1 MPFSG
6 LVLISA
12 IIYLFV
18 LFLVAYWV
26 DQHAHV
32 KWVQN
37 PYVYT
42 LSIAVFCTSWTFY
55 GSVGRAATTGASFL
69 AIYLGPILMF
79 SLGYYVLRKILRI
92 CHQQHITSISDFIS
106 ARYGGSRI
114 LAGLVSIIAVI
125 GIMPYISLQL
135 KAVASSYDLIGQY
148 SNSQM
153 IITNLFPHQTEFV
166 TAVLLALFAILFG
179 TRKIDVTEQH
189 RGMVGAVALESLVKL
204 VAFLAVGIYV
214 SFGLFDGVE
223 DILRKASNNP
233 DLAQLSD
240 IGRAFM
246 SQDWWILTALSMT
259 AIICLP
265 RQFQI
270 IMVENVDEN
279 YLKQAAWLFPLYL
292 VLINIFV
299 IPIAMA
305 GRITF
310 GTENIS
316 PDTYVLALPMF
327 AEQSLL
333 TILVFIGGLS
343 AATGMVIV
351 ASITLSTMICNDL
364 VVPLLLRDK
373 LKKIGDDFEI
383 TNTLKIIRRIAIAVI
398 LLLGYLYVVLIGDSH
413 MLVSIGLISF
423 AAAAQFFPA
432 IIVGLYWQKSSR
444 LGAILG
450 LASGFLI
457 WIYTLLL
464 PSFVK
469 SGWLNSELISTGPFS
484 IEILNPIALFG
495 ISGLGTISHGLFWS
509 LSINFGVLFLVSYF
523 SKMSQEE
530 QQNALKFTH
539 VFQSPLRKKDDL
551 ERHTPLLVSDLRN
564 LAIQFAGTEKVDSAI
579 TLHMEQFHGGQEVP
593 IFADMSLKNLTERLL
608 TGVIGAASAKIVV
621 SGLEHRSRN
630 KNIQVQKI
638 LDDASDAIAENF
650 SLLHGAIENV
660 DQGIIILDKSGRFL
674 LWNKR
679 FCELYEFPVDMLQVG
694 TSLESIL
701 RHAGRCGRFHGDE
714 IRQHLDCLQM
724 VEKFNFEHQPTPE
737 LSIEIRGNP
746 MPKGGFVITYTDI
759 SEQKQVEATIRKIN
773 ESLEI
778 RVEERTQ
785 EIQLANRALEN
796 SLQQLKDT
804 QKQLVQSEKLAALGQ
819 LVAGVAHEI
828 NTPIGVCVTAVS
840 FLADKTEYIQQQHEL
855 KKLSAKDFEEFMESC
870 HSSLNYASKNLQRAG
885 NLVSSF
891 KQLSVDEYSEE
902 QHSINLYRHIE
913 GIVLHLTPHLDEV
926 RPQLFING
934 QKEFQFYTYPGI
946 ISQIF
951 TSLILNSLGHGFEM
965 LDTEQG
971 VISINFET
979 KSNLLWIEYKD
990 NGKGMEQEQVEK
1002 IFEPFYTTTREK
1014 GDVGLGM
1021 HIVFNLVTQLL
1032 GGTITCQS
1040 EPGQGAIFTMQIPL
1054 DKSN

>member
-6 LVLISA
+6 LVLFSA
-12 IIYLFV
+12 IFYLLL

-26 DQHAHV
+26 DQRAHE

-79 SLGYYVLRKILRI
+79 SLGYLVLLKILTI
-92 CHQQHITSISDFIS
+92 CHRQHITSISDFIS

-135 KAVASSYDLIGQY
+135 KAVASSYDLIGSY
-148 SNSQM
+148 SGSSM
-153 IITNLFPHQTEFV
+153 LITNLFPHQTELI
-166 TAVLLALFAILFG
+166 TAILLAIFAILFG

-204 VAFLAVGIYV
+204 IAFLAVGFFV
-214 SFGLFDGVE
+214 SFGLFDGVG
-223 DILRKASNNP
+223 DILQKAAANP
-233 DLAQLSD
+233 ELAELSS
-240 IGRAFM
+240 IGRSMAR
-246 SQDWWILTALSMT
+246 QDFWVLTALSMM

-270 IMVENVDEN
+270 MMVENVDKS
-279 YLKQAAWLFPLYL
+279 YLKKAAWLFPLYL
-292 VLINIFV
+292 VLINLFV

-305 GRITF
+305 GRLTF
-310 GTENIS
+310 EGQNIS

-364 VVPLLLRDK
+364 VIPLLLREK
-373 LKKIGDDFEI
+373 LKKVGDDFEI
-383 TNTLKIIRRIAIAVI
+383 TRTLKLIRRIAIAVI

-432 IIVGLYWQKSSR
+432 IIVGLYWHKSSR

-450 LASGFLI
+450 LSAGFLI
-457 WIYTLLL
+457 WAYTLLL

-469 SGWLNSELISTGPFS
+469 SGWLNEQLLVSGPYA
-484 IEILNPIALFG
+484 IDILNPVALFG
-495 ISGLGTISHGLFWS
+495 VSGLGTISHSLLWS
-509 LSINFGVLFLVSYF
+509 LMANFGILLLISHF
-523 SKMSQEE
+523 SRLDEE
-530 QQNALKFTH
+530 QIQNATKFTE
-539 VFQSPLRKKDDL
+539 VFSFSPDKLIGRK
-551 ERHTPLLVSDLRN
+551 EQTPLLVSDLRN
-564 LAIQFAGTEKVDSAI
+564 LAIQFAGKDKVDSAI
-579 TLHMEQFHGGQEVP
+579 ELHMEQYHGGQEVP
-593 IFADMSLKNLTERLL
+593 IFADGSIRNLTERLL

-621 SGLEHRSRN
+621 SGLEHRSQPENR
-630 KNIQVQKI
+630 QMQKV
-638 LDDASDAIAENF
+638 LNEASDAIANNF
-650 SLLHGAIENV
+650 KLLHGAIENV
-660 DQGIIILDKSGRFL
+660 DQGIIILDPQSRFL
-674 LWNKR
+674 LWNER
-679 FCELYEFPVDMLQVG
+679 FCEIYEFPADTLQVG
-694 TSLESIL
+694 TSLESVLYFIS
-701 RHAGRCGRFHGDE
+701 RHDKFHAED
-714 IRQHLDCLQM
+714 IKQHLNLLR
-724 VEKFNFEHQPTPE
+724 VEEKFNFEHQPDYE
-737 LSIEIRGNP
+737 LFIEVRGNP
-746 MPKGGFVITYTDI
+746 LPEGGFVITYTDI
-759 SEQKQVEATIRKIN
+759 SEQKKIEATIRKIN
-773 ESLEI
+773 ESLEN
-778 RVEERTQ
+778 RVAERTR
-785 EIQLANRALEN
+785 EIQLANQALEN

-804 QKQLVQSEKLAALGQ
+804 QEQLVQSEKMAALGQ

-828 NTPIGVCVTAVS
+828 NTPIGVCVTSVS
-840 FLADKTEYIQQQHEL
+840 FLADKAEYIQQQHDN
-855 KKLSAKDFEEFMESC
+855 KKLSAREFNDFLES
-870 HSSLNYASKNLQRAG
+870 SKSGLEYAMQNLERAG
-885 NLVSSF
+885 SLVKSF
-891 KQLSVDEYSEE
+891 KQLSVQEYSEE
-902 QHSINLYRHIE
+902 RHSIRLYGHLENIF
-913 GIVLHLTPHLDEV
+913 LHLSPHLHELNPHIAIKGDEGF
-926 RPQLFING
+926 QL
-934 QKEFQFYTYPGI
+934 YTYPGI

-951 TSLILNSLGHGFEM
+951 TSLILNSLKHGFVLMEDGM
-965 LDTEQG
+965 GIIDLSYQSDE
-971 VISINFET
+971 
-979 KSNLLWIEYKD
+979 KSLRIEYRD
-990 NGKGMEQEQVEK
+990 NGVGMDQEQVDN

-1040 EPGQGAIFTMQIPL
+1040 ESAQGAVFNLQIPL
-1054 DKSN
+1054 Q